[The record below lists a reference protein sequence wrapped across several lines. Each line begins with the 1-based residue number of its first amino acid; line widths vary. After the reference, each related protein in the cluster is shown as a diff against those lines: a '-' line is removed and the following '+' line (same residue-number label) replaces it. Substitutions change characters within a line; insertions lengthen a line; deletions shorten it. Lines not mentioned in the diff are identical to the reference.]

1 MKNYT
6 FDFYNSA
13 NLKAYNLDRSMRD
26 QLAILDKMDHV
37 TKTHSEN
44 VANLVCRICEYKG
57 FDLESTI
64 HSTMNGYLHDIG
76 KLAVPP
82 EIINKPG
89 KLTEEEYEIIKTHT
103 TKGYEICMKN
113 PHLRKYAQAALCH
126 HEALNGTGYP
136 NGLTQKEI
144 PYIAQI
150 VRIADEYDALVAKR
164 QYKSHIDISKALQIL
179 ADEAKPESFTKPGKI
194 NPKILKILFKV
205 VIDDIY
211 YEISSV
217 NEYIEYLNSEISRL
231 QTINKYYIKMQ
242 NSKKDTDKEYFLEG
256 IKLMLAQGETLENF
270 KYVLDEHTAALHS
283 KEETIEKLGNEIK
296 LIKKLK
302 V

>member
-1 MKNYT
+1 MKNYV

-13 NLKAYNLDRSMRD
+13 NLKAYNLNSSMRD

-57 FDLESTI
+57 YDLESTI
-64 HSTMNGYLHDIG
+64 HATMNGYLHDVG
-76 KLAVPP
+76 KLAVPLT
-82 EIINKPG
+82 IINKPE
-89 KLTEEEYEIIKTHT
+89 KLTDEEYEIMKTHT

-113 PHLRKYAQAALCH
+113 PKLRLYAQAALYH
-126 HEALNGTGYP
+126 HEALNGSGYP
-136 NGLTQKEI
+136 KGLSQKEI

-150 VRIADEYDALVAKR
+150 VRVADEYDALVSKR

-179 ADEAKPESFTKPGKI
+179 ADEAKPISFIKPGKI
-194 NPKILKILFKV
+194 NPKVLKILFKV
-205 VIDDIY
+205 VIDDVY

-217 NEYIEYLNSEISRL
+217 NEYIDYLKSEISRL
-231 QTINKYYIKMQ
+231 QTIDKYYIKMQ
-242 NSKKDTDKEYFLEG
+242 KSKKDKDKKYFLEG
-256 IKLMLAQGETLENF
+256 IKLMLAQGESLENF
-270 KYVLDEHTAALHS
+270 KIVLEEYKIALIS
-283 KEETIEKLGNEIK
+283 KEETIQKLGNEIK